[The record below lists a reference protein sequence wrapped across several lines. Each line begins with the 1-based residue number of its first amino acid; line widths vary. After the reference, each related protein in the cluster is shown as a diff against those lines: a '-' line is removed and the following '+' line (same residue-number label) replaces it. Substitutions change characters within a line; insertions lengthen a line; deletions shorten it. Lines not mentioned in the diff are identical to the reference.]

1 MATTAKYSI
10 TVNERELELESE
22 GQNGRGTLNGE
33 AFELDLQGNAQEGFH
48 IIKNQKSYNVQ
59 VLAADYET
67 KQFRLRVGQS
77 EYKLEA
83 HDRFDLLLKKLGM
96 EHLASGAIN
105 DMKAPMPGMVLDI
118 KIKPGDAITKGQ
130 ALVVLEAMK
139 MENVLKAEGEATVKS
154 INCKKGEAVEK
165 NQVLVEFEA

>member
-10 TVNERELELESE
+10 KVNDKEHEVESE

-33 AFELDLQGNAQEGFH
+33 AFELDLQGSAEEGFH
-48 IIKNQKSYNVQ
+48 IIRNNKSHNVQ

-67 KQFRLRVGQS
+67 KQFTLRVGQN
-77 EYKLEA
+77 EYTLEA
-83 HDRFDLLLKKLGM
+83 RDRFDLLLKQLGM
-96 EHLASGAIN
+96 EHLAGAAIN
-105 DMKAPMPGMVLDI
+105 DLKAPMPGMVLDI
-118 KIKPGDAITKGQ
+118 KIKAGDTITKGQ

-139 MENVLKAEGEATVKS
+139 MENVLKAEADATVKAV
-154 INCKKGEAVEK
+154 NCQTGSAVEK